1 MNKTKTLKKTAALL
15 LGLALTVG
23 ATGCNFIVTNSEEDL
38 AQDVATVNI
47 TAQLKKNNEYKAYAD
62 EVEKVLGDLST
73 VIKKR
78 DLVSMFLSTGYQ
90 YVENYGYT
98 YEDTF
103 NMLMENLVSREI
115 MIQMAVAYFL
125 KNGLK
130 ADLCNKWV
138 DDEIAAAKKANAKQ
152 GELLDKHSEVL
163 VLKYF
168 LTDGG
173 KKDAESMKDYDLAV
187 YNLRKSLNTS
197 LDSLEASYIAET
209 ESHDHGET
217 RKLPTNVSTEKEDY
231 YTNDYVV
238 YTGRNKSS
246 NYGKY
251 EPQEGST
258 KTTRLKAYNSFLA
271 NLQGYDLIGEK
282 EDTQDVEQL
291 EYFYVELASVL
302 GQSLI
307 NKYYDAL
314 EKNISDK
321 LTAEYMATKYEELYK
336 QNEQDYATN
345 PTAFATALDSAS
357 DTSFNLYGLK
367 DFGYVYNIL
376 LPFSA
381 AQNIQY
387 TEAKNKG
394 LTSDQLYT
402 VRKNLLANVKG
413 EDQRGS
419 WISEHDHA
427 NYSYQKGGKYYFF
440 EENFGESP
448 KYETLKQYAGT
459 YAYNGEVKLVDGELK
474 ATPNSVTIDDFI
486 GIMQKQIHET
496 VTGEKWSKETSIAK
510 GSYQAA
516 YGVDAKDTVYADKI
530 KEGDYSQFIYY
541 MGKTDLGTVNAK
553 DYFSA
558 ESNIYKAVSAVN
570 ELMFAYSTD
579 PGCLNTY
586 YGYAVSPLGTKF
598 VKEFEYAA
606 QKVVENGVGS
616 YAVCATDYGWHILY
630 ASYVF
635 DGGEVYGGYNHA
647 EAVGDNMVK
656 GSFSNLFYEALK
668 ATDVN
673 TYSTQIENSVLNRYH
688 NDDNVTLYK
697 SRYKD
702 LLELK

>member
-23 ATGCNFIVTNSEEDL
+23 ATGCNFIVTNSEKDL
-38 AQDVATVNI
+38 AQEVATVNI
-47 TAQLKKNNEYKAYAD
+47 TAQLKKNNEYKAYAG
-62 EVEKVLGDLST
+62 EVEKVLDNLST

-103 NMLMENLVSREI
+103 NMLMKNLVSREI
-115 MIQMAVAYFL
+115 MIQMSVAYFL

-130 ADLCNKWV
+130 ADLCNDWV
-138 DDEIAAAKKANAKQ
+138 KAEIAAAKKANAKQ
-152 GELLDKHSEVL
+152 GELLEKHREVL
-163 VLKYF
+163 TLKYF

-187 YNLRKSLNTS
+187 YNLRKSLNSS
-197 LDSLEASYIAET
+197 LDSLETSYIAET

-217 RKLPTNVSTEKEDY
+217 RTLPTNVSTEKEDY

-336 QNEQDYATN
+336 QNEQDYATD

-427 NYSYQKGGKYYFF
+427 NYSTVDADYVAGTPIKFF
-440 EENFGESP
+440 QDHLEGSSQ
-448 KYETLKQYAGT
+448 YEKLTQYAGS
-459 YAYNGEVKLVDGELK
+459 YAYNGTWAKDEEGEYK
-474 ATPNSVTIDDFI
+474 ATPNKVSIDEFI
-486 GIMQKQIHET
+486 GIFENHINKTAGVAVSGSKTTNYET
-496 VTGEKWSKETSIAK
+496 TSFK
-510 GSYQAA
+510 G
-516 YGVDAKDTVYADKI
+516 ADKKI
-530 KEGDYSQFIYY
+530 DYSKFTYY
-541 MGKTDLGTVNAK
+541 TGSVALSDV
-553 DYFSA
+553 SA
-558 ESNIYKAVSAVN
+558 ANFFNPESDQYKALSAVN

-579 PGCLNTY
+579 TGCLNTY
-586 YGYAVSPLGTKF
+586 MGYSVSPYGTNF
-598 VKEFEYAA
+598 VKEFEHAA
-606 QKVVENGVGS
+606 QEVVKNGVGS
-616 YAVCATDYGWHILY
+616 YAVCATDYGWHIVY
-630 ASYVF
+630 CSFKFEAN
-635 DGGEVYGGYNHA
+635 GNVYGAYNHDDR
-647 EAVGDNMVK
+647 EMEGT
-656 GSFSNLFYEALK
+656 FSKLFYDAMKESAYTNY
-668 ATDVN
+668 ATEIQNRVLIEYNIEGLCVN
-673 TYSTQIENSVLNRYH
+673 LNQDAYQ
-688 NDDNVTLYK
+688 
-697 SRYKD
+697 D
-702 LLELK
+702 LLDLDK